1 MAKKY
6 YAVRKGRKTGVFAT
20 WAECQKQVTG
30 FSGAEFKRFGT
41 MEEAKAFVGGESAQ
55 AAPGNKGDAAGSG
68 ASDVISA
75 AGRQGDAAVG
85 SGAFGTK
92 YAVRSNASAD
102 CGVAAGNRIPSQNS
116 SGGVIA
122 YVDGSYRSDTG
133 EFSYGMV
140 ILQDGEEHTFCQKM
154 TDKELA
160 LMHNVAGEIKGS
172 EAAMQYA
179 MDHNIP
185 EITIYHDYEGI
196 AKWCTGAWKANK
208 SGTQTYQAFYQAAS
222 KKVKIHFVKVKGH
235 SNDKYNDMA
244 DQLAKSALGI

>member
-30 FSGAEFKRFGT
+30 FSGAEFKSFGT

-55 AAPGNKGDAAGSG
+55 AAPGNKGDTAGGG

-75 AGRQGDAAVG
+75 AG
-85 SGAFGTK
+85 
-92 YAVRSNASAD
+92 
-102 CGVAAGNRIPSQNS
+102 NRMPSQNS

-222 KKVKIHFVKVKGH
+222 KKIKIHFVKVKGH

>member
-30 FSGAEFKRFGT
+30 FSGAEFKSFGT

-185 EITIYHDYEGI
+185 EICRSNRKGADLNQQSAPLQDLSLSCETEGEVPP
-196 AKWCTGAWKANK
+196 
-208 SGTQTYQAFYQAAS
+208 QTWTEAPEPFPHPWLS
-222 KKVKIHFVKVKGH
+222 HNTSI
-235 SNDKYNDMA
+235 
-244 DQLAKSALGI
+244 

>member
-1 MAKKY
+1 M
-6 YAVRKGRKTGVFAT
+6 
-20 WAECQKQVTG
+20 
-30 FSGAEFKRFGT
+30 
-41 MEEAKAFVGGESAQ
+41 
-55 AAPGNKGDAAGSG
+55 N
-68 ASDVISA
+68 
-75 AGRQGDAAVG
+75 GRQGDAAVG

-92 YAVRSNASAD
+92 YAVRSNASAN
-102 CGVAAGNRIPSQNS
+102 CGVAAGNRMPSQNS

-208 SGTQTYQAFYQAAS
+208 SGTQIYQAFYQAAS

>member
-1 MAKKY
+1 MSDTEGGYMAEKY
-6 YAVRKGRKTGVFAT
+6 YAVRTGRKTGVFMT

-30 FSGAEFKRFGT
+30 FSGAEFKSFST
-41 MEEAKAFVGGESAQ
+41 MEEAQAFAGVSAEGIPDTLSR
-55 AAPGNKGDAAGSG
+55 AEKP
-68 ASDVISA
+68 ASD
-75 AGRQGDAAVG
+75 Q
-85 SGAFGTK
+85 
-92 YAVRSNASAD
+92 
-102 CGVAAGNRIPSQNS
+102 
-116 SGGVIA
+116 VIA

-140 ILQDGEEHTFCQKM
+140 ILKDGEEHTFCEKM

-179 MDHNIP
+179 VDHNIP

-196 AKWCTGAWKANK
+196 AKWCTGAWKATK
-208 SGTQTYQAFYQAAS
+208 PGTIAYQAFYRES
-222 KKVKIHFVKVKGH
+222 VKKVKVHFVKVKGH

-244 DQLAKSALGI
+244 DQLAKKALGIL

>member
-30 FSGAEFKRFGT
+30 FSGAEFKSFGT
-41 MEEAKAFVGGESAQ
+41 MEEARIFVG
-55 AAPGNKGDAAGSG
+55 
-68 ASDVISA
+68 
-75 AGRQGDAAVG
+75 
-85 SGAFGTK
+85 
-92 YAVRSNASAD
+92 SNASAD
-102 CGVAAGNRIPSQNS
+102 CDAAENGVSAQNS
-116 SGGVIA
+116 SRGVIA

-208 SGTQTYQAFYQAAS
+208 SGTQAYQAFYQAAS
-222 KKVKIHFVKVKGH
+222 KKIKIHFVKVKGH

>member
-30 FSGAEFKRFGT
+30 FSGAEFKSFGT

-55 AAPGNKGDAAGSG
+55 AAPGNNGD
-68 ASDVISA
+68 A
-75 AGRQGDAAVG
+75 AGRQGDAIVG
-85 SGAFGTK
+85 SEAFETR
-92 YAVRSNASAD
+92 YAAGSNVSAD
-102 CGVAAGNRIPSQNS
+102 CNGTAGNGVPGQNS
-116 SGGVIA
+116 SEGVIA

-208 SGTQTYQAFYQAAS
+208 SGTQAYQAFYQAAV

>member
-30 FSGAEFKRFGT
+30 FSGAEFKSFGT
-41 MEEAKAFVGGESAQ
+41 MEEARIFAGSN
-55 AAPGNKGDAAGSG
+55 APADCDAA
-68 ASDVISA
+68 AE
-75 AGRQGDAAVG
+75 
-85 SGAFGTK
+85 
-92 YAVRSNASAD
+92 N
-102 CGVAAGNRIPSQNS
+102 GVPGQNS

-208 SGTQTYQAFYQAAS
+208 SGTQAYQAFYQAAS

>member
-30 FSGAEFKRFGT
+30 FSGAEFKSFGT

-116 SGGVIA
+116 SGGGGYNVCM
-122 YVDGSYRSDTG
+122 G
-133 EFSYGMV
+133 EKGVFSR
-140 ILQDGEEHTFCQKM
+140 
-154 TDKELA
+154 
-160 LMHNVAGEIKGS
+160 
-172 EAAMQYA
+172 AAA
-179 MDHNIP
+179 HFL
-185 EITIYHDYEGI
+185 
-196 AKWCTGAWKANK
+196 AWKYSYK
-208 SGTQTYQAFYQAAS
+208 TS
-222 KKVKIHFVKVKGH
+222 
-235 SNDKYNDMA
+235 
-244 DQLAKSALGI
+244 

>member
-30 FSGAEFKRFGT
+30 FSGAEFKSFGT

-102 CGVAAGNRIPSQNS
+102 CGVAAGHRIPSQNS

-122 YVDGSYRSDTG
+122 YVDGRYRWRIFLRNGDSSG
-133 EFSYGMV
+133 WRRAY
-140 ILQDGEEHTFCQKM
+140 L
-154 TDKELA
+154 L
-160 LMHNVAGEIKGS
+160 
-172 EAAMQYA
+172 
-179 MDHNIP
+179 P
-185 EITIYHDYEGI
+185 ENDRQR
-196 AKWCTGAWKANK
+196 TGADAQRGRRNQRLRGRHAVRNG
-208 SGTQTYQAFYQAAS
+208 SQ
-222 KKVKIHFVKVKGH
+222 H
-235 SNDKYNDMA
+235 SRNYHLPRLRRHCQMVHRRLES
-244 DQLAKSALGI
+244 QQIRHPGLPGILPGCL

>member
-6 YAVRKGRKTGVFAT
+6 YAVRKGRRTGVFAT

-30 FSGAEFKRFGT
+30 FSGAEFKSFGT
-41 MEEAKAFVGGESAQ
+41 MEEAREFAGAGE
-55 AAPGNKGDAAGSG
+55 AG
-68 ASDVISA
+68 
-75 AGRQGDAAVG
+75 AGAAV
-85 SGAFGTK
+85 
-92 YAVRSNASAD
+92 VRSEQGNAIGGQSD
-102 CGVAAGNRIPSQNS
+102 KMEAAGNQSVEAGAVGGKAAGTA
-116 SGGVIA
+116 SGQVIA

-140 ILQDGEEHTFCQKM
+140 ILKDGEEHCFCQKM

-160 LMHNVAGEIKGS
+160 QMHNVAGEIKGS

-179 MDHNIP
+179 LDNGIP
-185 EITIYHDYEGI
+185 QITIYHDYEGI

-208 SGTQTYQAFYQAAS
+208 TGTQAYQAFYQEAI
-222 KKVKIHFVKVKGH
+222 KKVQVHFVKVKGH

-244 DQLAKSALGI
+244 DHLAKSALGI

>member
-6 YAVRKGRKTGVFAT
+6 YAVRTGRKTGVFMT

-30 FSGAEFKRFGT
+30 FSGAEFKSFPT
-41 MEEAKAFVGGESAQ
+41 LEEAQAFAGTGTETGTKGAEKN
-55 AAPGNKGDAAGSG
+55 AAPETGKKSAVPAA
-68 ASDVISA
+68 D
-75 AGRQGDAAVG
+75 Q
-85 SGAFGTK
+85 
-92 YAVRSNASAD
+92 
-102 CGVAAGNRIPSQNS
+102 
-116 SGGVIA
+116 VIA
-122 YVDGSYRSDTG
+122 YVDGSYRADTG

-140 ILQDGEEHTFCQKM
+140 ILKDGEEYSFCEKIS
-154 TDKELA
+154 DKELA
-160 LMHNVAGEIKGS
+160 QMHNVAGEIKGS

-179 MDHNIP
+179 MDHKIS

-208 SGTQTYQAFYQAAS
+208 PGTIAYQRFYQEAA
-222 KKVKIHFVKVKGH
+222 KKITVHFIKVKGH